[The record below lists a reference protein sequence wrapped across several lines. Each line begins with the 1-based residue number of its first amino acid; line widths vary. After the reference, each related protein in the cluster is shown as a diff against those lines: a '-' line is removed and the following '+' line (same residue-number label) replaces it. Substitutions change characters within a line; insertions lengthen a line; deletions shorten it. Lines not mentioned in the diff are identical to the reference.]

1 MKGWNYAVRLYRPRS
16 RGNAH
21 QLGPLLAVGTAK
33 YKVIAI
39 FWGSFDLGVT
49 RFSGLNRSRSQRRA
63 ASRKAS
69 RPKERRQRT
78 KQNLVLQMLR
88 RPSGVSIDDIV
99 SKTAW
104 QPHSVRSF
112 LSGVVRKKLKLQ
124 LISELGKDGV
134 RRYGAASLTP
144 AKA

>member
-1 MKGWNYAVRLYRPRS
+1 MS
-16 RGNAH
+16 NASAPQDVVDAKASLDEH
-21 QLGPLLAVGTAK
+21 QNVSVSALAANTLV
-33 YKVIAI
+33 
-39 FWGSFDLGVT
+39 S
-49 RFSGLNRSRSQRRA
+49 NRSRSQRWA

-69 RPKERRQRT
+69 RLKERRQRT

-88 RPSGVSIDDIV
+88 RPPGVSIEV

-104 QPHSVRSF
+104 QPHSVRGF

-134 RRYGAASLTP
+134 RRYRAASLTP

>member
-1 MKGWNYAVRLYRPRS
+1 MS
-16 RGNAH
+16 NASAPQDVVDAKASLDEH
-21 QLGPLLAVGTAK
+21 QNVSVWALAANTLV
-33 YKVIAI
+33 
-39 FWGSFDLGVT
+39 S
-49 RFSGLNRSRSQRRA
+49 NRSRSQRWA

-134 RRYGAASLTP
+134 RRYRAASLTP